1 MVARDELLAY
11 LSSYLKVDDFQ
22 DYGPQ
27 GLQVEGRERVERI
40 VTGVSANR
48 DLIEAAV
55 SAGAEMILV
64 HHGVFWDGDSPV
76 LRGWKRDRIALLLQH
91 EITLAGYHL
100 CLDAHPDV
108 GNNALAARE
117 LGLEHLRPWVKHQSQ
132 YIGWRGA
139 WPEPRTLE
147 EATDCVNRLYGSES
161 LVLPGTRATISNV
174 GIVSGGAQR
183 EIFRAIEDGLDL
195 FVTGEASEFVM
206 SAAREGG
213 THFIAA
219 GHHNTER
226 IGIRA
231 LGEHLSREFQVAHE
245 FIDIPNPV

>member
-1 MVARDELLAY
+1 MVLRDELLAY
-11 LSSYLKVDDFQ
+11 LSSYLKVDDYR

-48 DLIEAAV
+48 DLIEAAIN
-55 SAGAEMILV
+55 AGAEMILV
-64 HHGVFWDGDSPV
+64 HHGLFWDGDSPV
-76 LRGWKRDRIALLLQH
+76 LRGWRRNRIALLLRH

-117 LGLEHLRPWVKHQSQ
+117 LGLEHLTPWVKHQNQ
-132 YIGWRGA
+132 YIGWRGV
-139 WPEPRTLE
+139 WPEPLELE
-147 EATDCVNRLYGSES
+147 EAVARVNRLYGAQS
-161 LVLPGTRATISNV
+161 LVLPGNRPAISHV

-183 EIFRAIEDGLDL
+183 EIFRAVEDGLDL
-195 FVTGEASEFVM
+195 FITGEASEFVM

-213 THFIAA
+213 THFIAS

-226 IGIRA
+226 IGIKA
-231 LGEHLSREFQVAHE
+231 LGEHLSREFDVAHE